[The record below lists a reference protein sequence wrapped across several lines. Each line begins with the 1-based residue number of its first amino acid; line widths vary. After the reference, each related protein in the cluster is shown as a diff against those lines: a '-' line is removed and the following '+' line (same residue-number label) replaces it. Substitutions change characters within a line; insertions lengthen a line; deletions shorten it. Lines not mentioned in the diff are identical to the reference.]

1 MSAFPGSPRM
11 LRGGIVLTDPTT
23 GAVQRIIALQYNPDT
38 LTRSLQIKGVG
49 QDSGDHTEALRLKGP
64 PVETI
69 KVEVEID
76 ATDAMEAGD
85 GTTNEAGLHPQLA
98 ALETIVY
105 PRSAALL
112 SANAEASAGSLE
124 IAPALAPLPL
134 FVFGPKRIVPVRVT
148 EMSITEEAF
157 DAHLNPMRA
166 RISLGLRVLTVDDL
180 GFDAKG
186 GNLFMT
192 YLQGKE
198 QLASRAAGGSFASL
212 GINGIP

>member
-1 MSAFPGSPRM
+1 VTTFPNSPR
-11 LRGGIVLTDPTT
+11 LIKGGIVLIDPSTS
-23 GAVQRIIALQYNPDT
+23 AVLRIIALQYNPDT

-49 QDSGDHTEALRLKGP
+49 QDSGDYVEALRLKGP

-76 ATDAMEAGD
+76 ATDAMEAND
-85 GTTNEAGLHPQLA
+85 GPTNEAGLHPQLA
-98 ALETIVY
+98 ALEITVY

-112 SANAEASAGSLE
+112 AANAEASAGSLE

-134 FVFGPKRIVPVRVT
+134 FVFGPKRIVPVRIT
-148 EMSITEEAF
+148 ELSITEEAF

-166 RISLGLRVLTVDDL
+166 RVSLGLRVLTVDDL
-180 GFDAKG
+180 GFVAKG